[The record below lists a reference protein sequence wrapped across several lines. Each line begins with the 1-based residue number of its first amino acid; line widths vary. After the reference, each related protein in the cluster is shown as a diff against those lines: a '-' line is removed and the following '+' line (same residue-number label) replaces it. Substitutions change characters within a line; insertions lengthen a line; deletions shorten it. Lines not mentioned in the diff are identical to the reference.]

1 MFYRAFYCSCCIRA
15 YETDDDDDGDSRA
28 PHGRE
33 LPPDRQTDRRHAALE
48 IDLFLL
54 GVYFCATLRCRI
66 LVFIVV
72 YTMRDVMSSEALCYY
87 CAGAIASGHLHSP
100 SYLFESSMLS
110 IAVRSKA
117 LACGKYCSI
126 LLIHSIKL
134 EEHSTGVFLFVC

>member
-1 MFYRAFYCSCCIRA
+1 MSFCIIFVCFIVHFIVHAAFVRMKLMTTTMVIAARRTA
-15 YETDDDDDGDSRA
+15 ARRRVTAG
-28 PHGRE
+28 
-33 LPPDRQTDRRHAALE
+33 QTDRRHAALE

-54 GVYFCATLRCRI
+54 GFISACATLHCRV

-110 IAVRSKA
+110 IAVR
-117 LACGKYCSI
+117 
-126 LLIHSIKL
+126 
-134 EEHSTGVFLFVC
+134 